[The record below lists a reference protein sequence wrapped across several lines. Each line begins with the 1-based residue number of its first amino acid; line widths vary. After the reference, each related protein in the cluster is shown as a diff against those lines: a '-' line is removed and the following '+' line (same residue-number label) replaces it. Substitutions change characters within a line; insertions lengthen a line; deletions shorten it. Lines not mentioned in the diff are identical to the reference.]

1 MAKVPGFASVKTRLQ
16 PPLTDAEAQA
26 LASAFLFDRL
36 DAVAALA
43 GITPVLAFA
52 PALAEAELRVLASP
66 AFRLLAQ
73 RGDGLGERLQHLFA
87 HLLAE
92 HPVVVA
98 LDCDSPMVP
107 MSWVADGITM
117 LRDATADVVLGP
129 SEDGGYW
136 SIGLR
141 RPWPELFEAIP
152 WSTADVLEATLV
164 RARRLGLRVRLLPP
178 AFDVDTA
185 TDLRRLH
192 AELSVAQAS
201 SRTAALVCGPLAGR
215 LAS

>member
-26 LASAFLFDRL
+26 LASALLLDRL

-43 GITPVLAFA
+43 GVTPVLAFA
-52 PALAEAELRVLASP
+52 PALAEAALRRLAP
-66 AFRLLAQ
+66 PVFRLLAQ

-87 HLLAE
+87 DLLAE
-92 HPVVVA
+92 HPVVMA

-107 MSWVADGITM
+107 MSWVGDGITM

-136 SIGLR
+136 SIGLC
-141 RPWPELFEAIP
+141 RPYPELFEAIP
-152 WSTADVLEATLV
+152 WSTADVLEATLA
-164 RARRLGLRVRLLPP
+164 RARRLGLRVRLLPA

-192 AELSVAQAS
+192 AELSDTQES
-201 SRTAALVCGPLAGR
+201 SRTAALVRGPLAGR